1 MRSGHC
7 LNPIPQNPK
16 TLNPKPLNG
25 IHVWLCVAV
34 CVCVWLCGL
43 LWAVSVCVWLCV
55 SVCGCVFVLFA
66 GCVCLCVAVLCV
78 AVWLCV
84 DGSISLEIL
93 DGYPT
98 VAVVAKVRLETS
110 I

>member
-1 MRSGHC
+1 MCVAEWAVVGC
-7 LNPIPQNPK
+7 
-16 TLNPKPLNG
+16 
-25 IHVWLCVAV
+25 VWLCVAV
-34 CVCVWLCGL
+34 CGGVCLCF
-43 LWAVSVCVWLCV
+43 V
-55 SVCGCVFVLFA
+55 VLFCCVA

-93 DGYPT
+93 DGDPT
-98 VAVVAKVRLETS
+98 VAMVANVRFETS